1 MNNLFDQIWAEKW
14 RFFAIFFVVFT
25 LSYVVLMALDW
36 LPEAPT
42 SEAVPATTAPAAD
55 RAATSSDTTDA
66 ASDPAATSTGSATS
80 PETIADTPPP
90 TVQVEANNDDNN
102 VVAIN
107 GGTTVPRSLHIP
119 RLGRTVSVLN
129 PTSRTVA
136 DLDAALLEG
145 VVRHPDSARLDQ
157 EGNIF
162 ILGHSSYL
170 PQVMN
175 RNFQAFNGIQNLE
188 WGDTIELHTPE
199 AVYAYRVDRV
209 YEARA
214 SEVTV
219 PIAGTGHKLT
229 LATCDSF
236 GSVDD
241 RYIVEATRVAVTAKD
256 PA

>member
-1 MNNLFDQIWAEKW
+1 MNDLFDQVWAEKW
-14 RFFAIFFVVFT
+14 RFFAVFFIIFTV
-25 LSYVVLMALDW
+25 SYLVLMALDW
-36 LPEAPT
+36 LPETPSTERESTEVITATSTTATSSAASEAVATSRASATT
-42 SEAVPATTAPAAD
+42 SEAVNETGSPAVSTTTAPTA
-55 RAATSSDTTDA
+55 
-66 ASDPAATSTGSATS
+66 
-80 PETIADTPPP
+80 
-90 TVQVEANNDDNN
+90 
-102 VVAIN
+102 VAL
-107 GGTTVPRSLHIP
+107 GDGVTVPRSLHIP
-119 RLGRTVSVLN
+119 RLGRTVQVLN

-157 EGNIF
+157 EGNVF
-162 ILGHSSYL
+162 VLGHSSYL

-175 RNFQAFNGIQNLE
+175 RNFQAFNGIQDLE
-188 WGDTIELHTPE
+188 WGDTLELHTPE

-214 SEVTV
+214 TEVTV

-241 RYIVEATRVAVTAKD
+241 RYIVEASRVAVTAKD